1 MKINNIF
8 IYGFKEFARRQT
20 NGTVRMN
27 KNSPLNQ
34 CYICSI
40 GADGVHI
47 GADGVHLGCSQI
59 ILLKDY
65 DTLLIQ
71 TSMENYRATIS
82 LIKII
87 ICGPTA
93 GL

>member
-34 CYICSI
+34 CYICS
-40 GADGVHI
+40 I

>member
-40 GADGVHI
+40 GADGVH
-47 GADGVHLGCSQI
+47 
-59 ILLKDY
+59 
-65 DTLLIQ
+65 LLIKG
-71 TSMENYRATIS
+71 T
-82 LIKII
+82 L
-87 ICGPTA
+87 
-93 GL
+93 